1 MGKARSQDQ
10 QGRESPET
18 GWQAVPDE
26 PRRGAIGDLRA
37 LQQSGLQTFRRFVR
51 GELPGPPIWRLT
63 GMKPTEV
70 TLGKATFSM
79 PVTTWLADGSGIY
92 WGGICALLADAPL
105 ASAIWTTLPA
115 GKVLSTSEL
124 TISFVRPITNATRNL
139 VGRAETVHSGR
150 QVGLSMVEITDQDG
164 RLLAF
169 GSSRCMITDLSVDP
183 DEDLPEPD
191 LGPDDTPD
199 PYRRDPP
206 DAELCDLKEFAE
218 LKPLELQ
225 QATIAEGRTQP
236 IWQLTGYRPRE
247 VEEGCF
253 HGTLPTSEWFSN
265 GSLAIYGGMLA
276 WAADF
281 TMGAAIYST
290 LPAGDLFAT
299 LDMHIRFTRPAKINS
314 GDLTCI
320 AQVRHY
326 GRQLRVVTCNI
337 DTADG
342 KRVAMATASALVIKG
357 AARDLAEGGDPEE
370 IIAQADHSAGHHGNF
385 SR

>member
-1 MGKARSQDQ
+1 MKA
-10 QGRESPET
+10 
-18 GWQAVPDE
+18 VIDE

-37 LQQSGLQTFRRFVR
+37 LQQPGLDTFRRFTR
-51 GELPGPPIWRLT
+51 GQLPGPPIWRLT
-63 GMKPTEV
+63 GMRPTEV

-115 GKVLSTSEL
+115 GKVLTTSEL
-124 TISFVRPITNATRNL
+124 NISFVRPITNSTQKL

-150 QVGLSMVEITDQDG
+150 QVGLSMAEITDQDG

-169 GSSRCMITDLSVDP
+169 ASSRCIIADMDVDP
-183 DEDLPEPD
+183 DAKLPEPD
-191 LGPDDTPD
+191 LGPEDSEDSPD
-199 PYRRDPP
+199 PFRRAPP
-206 DAELCDLKEFAE
+206 DAELCDLRAFAK

-225 QATIAEGRTQP
+225 RATIADERTQP
-236 IWQLTGYRPRE
+236 IWQLTGYHPQQA
-247 VEEGCF
+247 EEGCF
-253 HGTLPTSEWFSN
+253 RGTLPTSEWFSN
-265 GSLAIYGGMLA
+265 GSLSVYGGMLA

-281 TMGAAIYST
+281 TMGAAAYST
-290 LPAGDLFAT
+290 LPAGDLFVT

-314 GDLTCI
+314 GDLSCI
-320 AQVRHY
+320 ARVRHL
-326 GRQLRVVTCNI
+326 GRQLRVTTCNI

-357 AARDLAEGGDPEE
+357 AARDLAAGGDPED
-370 IIAQADHSAGHHGNF
+370 IIAHANHNRDQSN
-385 SR
+385 